1 VRVSVA
7 KLGILKDVGRV
18 GITIERTRR

>member
-1 VRVSVA
+1 VSVA

-18 GITIERTRR
+18 GVTIERSAKR